1 MVEPMSLTVGSV
13 VAALV
18 TKAAEKGGENLADA
32 AKAAVGRLVVWLRD
46 RFGRDSDQAGV
57 QALAAAEKYGGPVA
71 RQELADAVD
80 GKASTDT
87 GFKAEV
93 ERLVEQAEQHGVDIK
108 TITQNAWG
116 NQNTQIA
123 DITGSTIN
131 IGGQPGT
138 GSPAR

>member
-1 MVEPMSLTVGSV
+1 MEPVSLTVGAV

-32 AKAAVGRLVVWLRD
+32 ARAAVGRLVGWLRD
-46 RFGRDSDQAGV
+46 RFSRDQDQPAV

-71 RQELADAVD
+71 RQELADVVD
-80 GKASTDT
+80 GKATADA

-93 ERLVEQAEQHGVDIK
+93 ERLVAQAEQQGVEVK

-123 DITGSTIN
+123 DVSGSTIN
-131 IGGQPGT
+131 IGWQPGS
-138 GSPAR
+138 GSPVR